1 MLTVDDIC
9 ALSELSDDEIAAIA
23 YHEHI
28 PEICAAEFGHYLVH
42 SEDGVPRLHRI
53 ILDDIETAKRSGDT
67 QTLGHLRDLLRRF
80 VAAHPEVVEKYATES
95 A

>member
-9 ALSELSDDEIAAIA
+9 ALSELTDDEIAAIA
-23 YHEHI
+23 HHEHI

-42 SEDGVPRLHRI
+42 SENGVPMLHRI
-53 ILDDIETAKRSGDT
+53 ILDDIEEAKRNGDT
-67 QTLGHLRDLLRRF
+67 ATLEHLRGVLRRF
-80 VAAHPEVVEKYATES
+80 VAAHPELAAKRSTEE